1 MQHFVKESRIA
12 APPSVVF
19 AFHEEPDALRRLVP
33 PWERVEIVEP
43 ARSLRPGSRAR
54 LRVRVGPFR
63 IDWIA
68 EITECERDRLFVDR
82 MAKGPFSSWVHR
94 HRFEEDG
101 SGGTILRDEVE
112 YSGPFGPV
120 VELLARR
127 STESRIRRMFDFRH
141 EATRRACE
149 PGPAPG

>member
-12 APPSVVF
+12 APPTVVF

-43 ARSLRPGSRAR
+43 ARSLRPGSRALLR
-54 LRVRVGPFR
+54 LATGPFR
-63 IDWIA
+63 IDWLV
-68 EITECERDRLFVDR
+68 EFTGYERDRLFVDR
-82 MAKGPFSSWVHR
+82 MVKGPFSSWIHR

-120 VELLARR
+120 VEFLTRR
-127 STESRIRRMFDFRH
+127 STESRLRRMFDYRH
-141 EATRRACE
+141 EVTRRACE
-149 PGPAPG
+149 SKPVPG